1 MAYTRIFRFDDVCIN
16 ADINLI
22 NDIASFILERV
33 PDCQILFGV
42 SPLVHNGCGQRVFPE
57 ILNAYSDHKKFYSV
71 NQAGIPKDLHPQ
83 ASLAGH
89 GLFHID
95 HRLIGYEAQEIS
107 ILISCS
113 LVGTKTFIPPFNKY
127 NQFTID
133 ICNQNGIKLI
143 KFEDGW
149 KSCEYNK
156 YQKSHDLWYLHARE
170 WTMDKFI
177 KWFNES
183 I

>member
-1 MAYTRIFRFDDVCIN
+1 MKIFRFDDVCIN

-42 SPLVHNGCGQRVFPE
+42 SPLVNNGCGQRVFPE

-89 GLFHID
+89 GLVHVD
-95 HRLIGYEAQEIS
+95 HRLMSKEAQELS
-107 ILISCS
+107 ILVSCS
-113 LVGTKTFIPPFNKY
+113 LIGAKTFIPPFNKW
-127 NQFTID
+127 NKFTEE
-133 ICNQNGIKLI
+133 ICQESGIKLV

-149 KSCEYNK
+149 RSMEYNA
-156 YQKSHDLWYLHARE
+156 YNSSHALWYLHARE
-170 WTMDKFI
+170 WTMDKI
-177 KWFNES
+177 VSWFNNKVL
-183 I
+183 